1 MSGLAESMSIV
12 AQHHEWLNGQG
23 YPNGLAGD
31 AISLHARILAV
42 ADCFAALISDRPY
55 RPGMPI
61 VRVMGILDEGEGKQ
75 FDPQVLKVFR
85 VMLADEKCEIRK
97 AECPAL
103 LVEAQ

>member
-1 MSGLAESMSIV
+1 MSIV

-31 AISLHARILAV
+31 AISLHARIFAV
-42 ADCFAALISDRPY
+42 ADCFDALASDRPY

-61 VRVMGILDEGEGKQ
+61 TRVMTILAEGEGKQ

-85 VMLADEKCEIRK
+85 AMLADERHEIRK
-97 AECPAL
+97 AGAL
-103 LVEAQ
+103 GPLVEVR